1 MIETLHRAAQYLAA
15 AGNSFLD
22 KKDDDS
28 HANLGW
34 NSEFM
39 ALSTR
44 PLNKAG
50 SIALSLNYPEF
61 KLEWVDPGE
70 SIISD
75 FELNGRSHE
84 EVLAWIGESAPK
96 AGLEKPFSF
105 SVNYELPFSME
116 KEYRFIQPHPGE
128 FVVFGNHRSN
138 AQMALEELFED
149 QDSVSEI
156 RVWPHH
162 FDTGGLIEV
171 EKDASGKLTKS
182 IGIGLSIPDGM
193 VKDLYYYASAWDAN
207 GNINYSDL
215 PGLRQGL
222 WITEDWNGMV
232 LPASNVN
239 EDKALKFYKEAVLTL
254 EEMLI
259 NPSA

>member
-15 AGNSFLD
+15 GGNSFIEQR
-22 KKDDDS
+22 DDDS
-28 HANLGW
+28 QSNLGW

-39 ALSTR
+39 ALTTH

-50 SIALSLNYPEF
+50 SALSLNYPEF
-61 KLEWVDPGE
+61 KLEWVEPRE
-70 SIISD
+70 RIMAD
-75 FELNGRSHE
+75 FELNGKSHA

-96 AGLEKPFSF
+96 AGLEKAYSF
-105 SVNYELPFSME
+105 SLNYELPFSM
-116 KEYRFIQPHPGE
+116 KEDYRFIQPNPEE

-138 AQMALEELFED
+138 AQKALEELFED
-149 QDSVSEI
+149 QDSVSDI

-171 EKDASGKLTKS
+171 EKDDSGKLMKS

-193 VKDLYYYASAWDAN
+193 VKDMYYYASAWDTN
-207 GNINYSDL
+207 GTVEYSAL

-222 WITEDWNGMV
+222 WITEGWNGIV
-232 LPASNVN
+232 LPATNVN
-239 EDKALKFYKEAVLTL
+239 EDKALKFFKEAVLVL
-254 EEMLI
+254 QDMLVP
-259 NPSA
+259 NS